1 MRGDFM
7 SLINNNVNIY
17 VNIFVHYPECYNS
30 SVISRNVEKYFDEY
44 FVENKVEL
52 KSNVYVMIHSA
63 PCNEEEMIKITFTN
77 SSSIYEIIK
86 IEEEN
91 LKLKKELITLI
102 NNKIT
107 NIYFDN

>member
-1 MRGDFM
+1 MY
-7 SLINNNVNIY
+7 LINNNVNIY
-17 VNIFVHYPECYNS
+17 VNIFAHYPEVYNS
-30 SVISRNVEKYFDEY
+30 GVISRNVEKYFDEY

-77 SSSIYEIIK
+77 SSNINELIK
-86 IEEEN
+86 IEEKN
-91 LKLKKELITLI
+91 LKLKKELIACI

>member
-1 MRGDFM
+1 M

-17 VNIFVHYPECYNS
+17 VNIFAHYPEGFNS
-30 SVISRNVEKYFDEY
+30 GVISRNIEKYFDEY
-44 FVENKVEL
+44 FVENKIEL

-86 IEEEN
+86 TEEQKEN
-91 LKLKKELITLI
+91 SEYSTQTNYRNRIGGIAGI
-102 NNKIT
+102 NIGT
-107 NIYFDN
+107 